1 MTAISIAIFLVS
13 AAALALELVLVRI
26 FSIGHW
32 HHFSYLVISTALLGF
47 GAGGTFAAV
56 FSKAFTTHHKKW
68 LWCLALFFGAAVPIV
83 FQISQKVPLDELQL
97 IWDKRQVLYLFAY
110 YLLFFIPFFC
120 AGTFTAVAFTVC
132 AEKASRLYF
141 YNMTGSGLGAAGI
154 VALMYGNSPEK
165 LLLVISLA
173 AFVAAIV
180 LAFAVARRWGAVTVI
195 LAIFW
200 LFAFSRV
207 GALRLQIGISE
218 NKSLVYYIA
227 LPEAQT
233 RTVRYSPLGRLD
245 CVQAPTIRQFP
256 GLSISYRGS
265 LPQQVLII
273 TDADAVSAVNRFDA
287 LTELDCYDY
296 VTSAITYHLTS
307 KPDVCIIGAGGGS
320 DVGQALLLGSRHVTC
335 VEMNPQIVKLVRKTL
350 NKFSSG
356 LYDRNDVSV
365 VIAEGRNFLQTTRES
380 FDIINM
386 SMLDSFSASAAG
398 VYALNES
405 HLYTVEALDLAVRR
419 LRPGGL
425 LSITRML
432 KYPPRDSL
440 KMLATVAEV
449 LRRRGVA
456 EPAGHIIMIRSW
468 ATATIVVSSAPLS
481 DSQIENARRFVEE
494 RSFDL
499 VHIPGIKPNEVN
511 RYHVLEQPIYYES
524 AQRLL
529 SSDFKTFYRDY
540 AYNIAPATDD
550 RPYFFDFFKWRSLP
564 YMVRTLGRQWL
575 PFSEWGYLVLVAA
588 LVQAV
593 AASAVFILLPL
604 FIARP
609 VKEIKSGRF
618 PVLCYFLLLGLAYMF
633 LEMGFIQK
641 MTLLVGHPVFGVAVT
656 LTGFLV
662 FSGLGSLASGRILA
676 FLSHRS
682 AEGPRVTSHGSLL
695 VRIAVT
701 AIILIG
707 LAEIILL
714 HFRFDWLVGFTRQI
728 RILLGIAIT
737 APLAF
742 FMGMPFPT
750 GLKLVHSRAAA
761 LVPWA
766 WGINGFASVTAAVL
780 GTFLAILLGFTML
793 AGLALACYFLAAVVS
808 REIA

>member
-56 FSKAFTTHHKKW
+56 FSKTIVTHHKKW
-68 LWCLALFFGAAVPIV
+68 LWYLAIAFGAAVPIV
-83 FQISQKVPLDELQL
+83 FRISGRVPLDELQL
-97 IWDKRQVLYLFAY
+97 IWDKRQVLYLFVY

-120 AGTFTAVAFTVC
+120 AGTFTAVVFT
-132 AEKASRLYF
+132 AYADRASRLYF
-141 YNMTGSGLGAAGI
+141 YNMTGSGFGAAGI
-154 VALMYGNSPEK
+154 VALMYGISPEQ
-165 LLLVISLA
+165 LLLVISFA
-173 AFVAAIV
+173 AFAAALV
-180 LAFAVARRWGAVTVI
+180 LAFIVARQWGIITAIAAI
-195 LAIFW
+195 LW
-200 LFAFSRV
+200 LFAFSTW
-207 GALRLQIGISE
+207 GPFRLQIKISE
-218 NKSLVYYIA
+218 NKSLVYYRA
-227 LPEAQT
+227 LPESETLA
-233 RTVRYSPLGRLD
+233 VRYSPLGRLD
-245 CVQAPTIRQFP
+245 CIQAPTIRQFP
-256 GLSISYRGS
+256 GLSLSYNGS

-273 TDADAVSAVNRFDA
+273 TDADSVSAVNKFNRLMD
-287 LTELDCYDY
+287 LECYDY
-296 VTSAITYHLTS
+296 VTSAIAYPLLE

-320 DVGQALLLGSRHVTC
+320 DVGQALLLGSRHVTA
-335 VEMNPQIVKLVRKTL
+335 VEMNLQIIELVRNIL
-350 NKFSSG
+350 SDFASG
-356 LYDRNDVSV
+356 IYDRNDVSV
-365 VIAEGRNFLQTTRES
+365 IIAEGRNFLQTTDAA
-380 FDIINM
+380 FDIISM

-405 HLYTVEALDLAVRR
+405 HLYTVEALDLAIRR
-419 LRPGGL
+419 LRACGL

-456 EPAGHIIMIRSW
+456 EPAAHIIMIRSW
-468 ATATIVVSSAPLS
+468 ATATIVVSPAPLS
-481 DSQIENARRFVEE
+481 DSQIEAARKFAEE

-499 VHIPGIKPNEVN
+499 VHIPGIKPDEVN
-511 RYHVLEQPIYYES
+511 RYHVLEEPVYYQS

-529 SSDFKTFYRDY
+529 SADYKTFERDY

-564 YMVRTLGRQWL
+564 YMIGTLGRQWL

-588 LVQAV
+588 IVQAV

-604 FIARP
+604 FIAKP
-609 VKEIKSGRF
+609 LKEIKSGRF
-618 PVLCYFLLLGLAYMF
+618 GVLCYFLLLGLAYMF

-641 MTLLVGHPVFGVAVT
+641 MTLLIGHPVFGVAVT

-662 FSGLGSLASGRILA
+662 FSGLGSLASGC
-676 FLSHRS
+676 LSSRLKFS
-682 AEGPRVTSHGSLL
+682 GLL
-695 VRIAVT
+695 IPAAVA
-701 AIILIG
+701 AIIIIG
-707 LAEIILL
+707 LAAIIFLSVS
-714 HFRFDWLVGFTRQI
+714 FDWLVGFTRPI
-728 RILLGIAIT
+728 RIVLGIAIT

-780 GTFLAILLGFTML
+780 GTFLAISLGFTML
-793 AGLALACYFLAAVVS
+793 AGVALVCYAIAAVVS
-808 REIA
+808 RQIA

>member
-47 GAGGTFAAV
+47 GAGGTCAAV
-56 FSKAFTTHHKKW
+56 FSKTLVTHHKKW
-68 LWCLALFFGAAVPIV
+68 LWLLAIAFGTAVPIV
-83 FQISQKVPLDELQL
+83 FQISQRVPLDELQL

-110 YLLFFIPFFC
+110 YLLFFVPFFC
-120 AGTFTAVAFTVC
+120 AGTFTAIAFTVC

-141 YNMTGSGLGAAGI
+141 YNMTGSGFGAAGI
-154 VALMYGNSPEK
+154 VALMYGISPEQ
-165 LLLVISLA
+165 LLLIISFA
-173 AFVAAIV
+173 AFTAALV
-180 LAFAVARRWGAVTVI
+180 LASSLSARRTTATAVIAAVC
-195 LAIFW
+195 L
-200 LFAFSRV
+200 LAFSPV
-207 GALRLQIGISE
+207 GPLRLQIGISE
-218 NKSLVYYIA
+218 NKSLVYYNA

-233 RTVRYSPLGRLD
+233 MAVRYSPLGRLD

-256 GLSISYRGS
+256 GLSMSYSGS

-273 TDADAVSAVNRFDA
+273 TDADAVSAVNKFDTIA
-287 LTELDCYDY
+287 DLKCYDY
-296 VTSAITYHLTS
+296 VTSAIAYHLLE
-307 KPDVCIIGAGGGS
+307 KPDVCIIGAGGGT
-320 DVGQALLLGSRHVTC
+320 DVGQALLLRSRHVTA
-335 VEMNPQIVKLVRKTL
+335 VEMNPQIIGLVRNTL
-350 NKFSSG
+350 SDFSSG
-356 LYDRNDVSV
+356 IYDRSDVSV
-365 VIAEGRNFLQTTRES
+365 VNAEGRNFLQTTRES
-380 FDIINM
+380 FDIINV

-449 LRRRGVA
+449 LRSRGVA

-468 ATATIVVSSAPLS
+468 ATATIVVSPAPLS
-481 DSQIENARRFVEE
+481 DLQIENARRFADE

-499 VHIPGIKPNEVN
+499 VCIPGIKPDEVN
-511 RYHVLEQPIYYES
+511 RYHVLEEPDYYQS

-529 SSDFKTFYRDY
+529 SADYKTFERDY
-540 AYNIAPATDD
+540 AYNIEPATDD

-609 VKEIKSGRF
+609 VKEIKSGRL
-618 PVLCYFLLLGLAYMF
+618 PVLCYFLLLGLSYMF

-662 FSGLGSLASGRILA
+662 FSGLGSLFSGRLFGRPKFTGVLIPA
-676 FLSHRS
+676 
-682 AEGPRVTSHGSLL
+682 
-695 VRIAVT
+695 AVT
-701 AIILIG
+701 AIIIIG
-707 LAEIILL
+707 LAAIIFLSVS
-714 HFRFDWLVGFTRQI
+714 FDWLVGFTRPI

-750 GLKLVHSRAAA
+750 GLKLVNARAAA

-780 GTFLAILLGFTML
+780 GTFLAISLGFTIL
-793 AGLALACYFLAAVVS
+793 AALALACYLLAAFTS
-808 REIA
+808 RLIV